1 MRSIAGRFVL
11 ALLVVLAAKTAAQ
24 QPLEVYFLNVDQGDA
39 TLVVSPSGKSLLI
52 DGGVAGKG
60 TGVVVPLLKG
70 LQLTHLTYMV
80 ATHYHSD
87 HIGGLGEV
95 VAAGYKPLV
104 AYDRGTYGG
113 VPSNSTYRRYE
124 SAVASVRRILTP
136 GTVID
141 LGSGVIA
148 ECMVVNG
155 QVKGGP
161 NVNILGA
168 SQFENAASAGF
179 KIRFGSF
186 HLWVGGDVPGGGM
199 GTVDVESHVALRT
212 GDLDV
217 VQINHHGSND
227 ATNWAFVYGLSP
239 EVTVISCGNNNP
251 YGFPHTEV
259 LQRLGAFPTVQ
270 VVYQTTRGTGK
281 PGGVWVNGTLRLRTG
296 GLTSYTVDGGVISP
310 RTFPVDEALPPPP
323 HPRVPG
329 ELVVSE
335 FLANPA
341 RVDDSVG
348 EYVEV
353 RNTTNRT
360 LDLIG
365 LTLRDEGIDSIHIEK
380 SIPVEPGGAVLVGRN
395 AAPLVNGGFVPDLVV
410 DPFYLSNSGDE
421 IRLDDPWGTVLDAV
435 RYTSST
441 YPVSSGVA
449 AERKSLAG
457 PGTASNFTAAVT
469 PFGLGDLG
477 TPGNPNAADPNFRA
491 HVALSAGMPLTGRT
505 LTLRLAG
512 PAWKIHFLVLSALR
526 IPTPL
531 PGSITLGVGL
541 DLLPLSFNHPGW
553 IGTLGAGVTTASLPI
568 PDESALKGLTF
579 YLQMVILGTGGL
591 PETVSDVVRLKIG

>member
-1 MRSIAGRFVL
+1 MRSFPCRYALI
-11 ALLVVLAAKTAAQ
+11 LLVALAAGTPAQ

-39 TLVVSPSGKSLLI
+39 TLVVSPSGKTLLI
-52 DGGVAGKG
+52 DGGMSGKG
-60 TGVVVPLLKG
+60 NSVVVPLLRG
-70 LQLTHLTYMV
+70 LKLTHLTYMV
-80 ATHYHSD
+80 ATHYHAD

-95 VAAGYKPLV
+95 VAAGYRPQV

-113 VPSNSTYRRYE
+113 VPSNSVYRGYA
-124 SAVASVRRILTP
+124 SAVASVRRALNP
-136 GTVID
+136 GTVLD
-141 LGSGVIA
+141 LGSGVVA

-161 NVNILGA
+161 NVNIQGA

-179 KIRFGSF
+179 KIRYGDF
-186 HLWVGGDVPGGGM
+186 HLWVGGDLQGGAM
-199 GTVDVESHVALRT
+199 GTVDVESHVALKT

-259 LQRLGAFPTVQ
+259 LQRLTTFPTVQ
-270 VVYQTTRGTGK
+270 VAYQTTRGAGK
-281 PGGVWVNGTLRLRTG
+281 PGGVWVNGTLRLRTS

-310 RTFPVDEALPPPP
+310 RTFPLDEGLPPPP

-341 RVDDSVG
+341 KVNDSVG
-348 EYVEV
+348 EYVEI

-380 SIPVEPGGAVLVGRN
+380 SIPVEPGGAVLVGKN
-395 AAPLVNGGFVPDLVV
+395 ADPKLNGGFVPDLVV

-421 IRLDDPWGTVLDAV
+421 IRLDDPWGNVLDVV
-435 RYTSST
+435 RYSSST
-441 YPVSSGVA
+441 FPASSGVA
-449 AERKSLAG
+449 AERKNLTG
-457 PGTASNFTAAVT
+457 PGTAANFTAAVT
-469 PFGLGDLG
+469 PFGLGDRG
-477 TPGNPNAADPNFRA
+477 TPGNPNAADPNFQA
-491 HVALSAGMPLTGRT
+491 HVALSAGMPLVGQT
-505 LTLRLAG
+505 LILRLAG
-512 PAWKIHFLVLSALR
+512 PAWKNHFLVLSALR
-526 IPTPL
+526 VPTPL
-531 PGSITLGVGL
+531 PGSVTLGVGL
-541 DLLPLSFNHPGW
+541 DLWPLSFFHPGW
-553 IGTLGAGVTTASLPI
+553 IGTLGSGVTTTSLPI
-568 PDESALKGLTF
+568 PAAPVLRGQTF